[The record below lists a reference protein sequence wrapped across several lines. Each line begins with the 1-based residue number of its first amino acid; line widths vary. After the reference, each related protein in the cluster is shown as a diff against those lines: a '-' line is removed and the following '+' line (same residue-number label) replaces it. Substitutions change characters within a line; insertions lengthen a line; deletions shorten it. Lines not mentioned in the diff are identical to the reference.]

1 MSRLNGKVALVTGS
15 SSGIGRATA
24 MRLAAEGAKVAC
36 LDVVEDANE
45 KTVGQIREAGGTAS
59 AHVCNVA
66 DQASVQSAVAGAID
80 EHGGVDVLC
89 NIAGIG
95 KFANS
100 HDQPLEE
107 WNRIIAVNLTG
118 TWLMCQAVL
127 PRYLEQGH
135 GVILNTASTAG
146 VMGQPFSAAYCAS
159 KGGVA
164 LLTQALATEYIRRNI
179 RVNAVAPGGI
189 QTPIIKDFSQLP
201 EGADFTLL
209 QKITLPD
216 NMWGEPEEVA
226 GVFAFLASDEARYV
240 NGSIYKIDGGLT
252 C

>member
-1 MSRLNGKVALVTGS
+1 MGRLNGKVAIVTGT

-24 MRLAAEGAKVAC
+24 MRLADEGAKVAC
-36 LDVVEDANE
+36 LDLVEDANE
-45 KTVGQIREAGGTAS
+45 KTAGQIREAGGTAS

-66 DQASVQSAVAGAID
+66 ERASVRSAVDAAVA
-80 EHGGVDVLC
+80 EHGGVHVLC
-89 NIAGIG
+89 NIAGVG

-100 HDQPLEE
+100 HDQPIEE
-107 WNRIIAVNLTG
+107 WDRIIGVNLTG
-118 TWLMCQAVL
+118 TWNLCQAVL
-127 PRYLEQGH
+127 PRFLEQG
-135 GVILNTASTAG
+135 GGAIVNTASTAG

-159 KGGVA
+159 KGGVV
-164 LLTQALATEYIRRNI
+164 LLTQSLASEYIRRNI

-189 QTPIIKDFSQLP
+189 QTAIIKDFTPLP
-201 EGADFTLL
+201 EGADYTLL

-216 NMWGEPEEVA
+216 DQWGQPEEVA
-226 GVFAFLASDEARYV
+226 GLFAFLASDEARYV